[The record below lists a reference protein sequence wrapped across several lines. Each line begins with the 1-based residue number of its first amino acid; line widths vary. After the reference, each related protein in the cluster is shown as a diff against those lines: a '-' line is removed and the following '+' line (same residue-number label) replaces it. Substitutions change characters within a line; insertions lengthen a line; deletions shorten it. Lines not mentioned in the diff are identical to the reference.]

1 VLVHKR
7 VLVVNSAASPVLK
20 GQSSVSGPHEQF
32 EIFTVRGLPQ
42 AAKTLRQFAIRVVV
56 LTEDLGDVELTWFDA
71 DLNDLPERPAIIC
84 LATEASRQLPSRLE
98 AKGIPYR
105 VIKSLISEALSAALD
120 PDSALSGS
128 EVSGGNGWER
138 TLIGESPAMCR
149 VRETIRLV
157 APRNCTV
164 LISGETGTGKEVVA
178 QALHMA
184 SRRADRTMVSVN
196 CAAVPS
202 TLLESE
208 MFGHEKGAFTGA
220 MTRRVGRFESAHK
233 STIFLDEIGDMP
245 LELQAKIL
253 RVLQEREVQRIGGS
267 DVSKIDVRVV
277 AATNRDLATE
287 IRNGRFRQ
295 DLYFRLRVVPLYIP
309 PLRERREDIPP
320 LVNHFLE
327 RNCRRENLPLR
338 TVLPDAM
345 SHLSEQP
352 WLGNVRELEHAIE
365 RAIAL
370 SGERETLDLC
380 DFSPYCDLLPVGDH
394 GAWLIEPAN
403 GLDFEQVIG
412 RLERSIIQQA
422 LRLAQGNQ
430 SHAAQM
436 LRLKRSTL
444 VSKVKTFP
452 ASVTAH
458 A

>member
-1 VLVHKR
+1 
-7 VLVVNSAASPVLK
+7 LVVSSAASPVLK
-20 GQSSVSGPHEQF
+20 GQVSVSRPHEEF
-32 EIFTVRGLPQ
+32 EIVTVRGLPQ
-42 AAKTLRQFAIRVVV
+42 AAKTLRQFAVQGVV
-56 LTEDLGDVELTWFDA
+56 LTEDLSEVELTWFHS
-71 DLNDLPERPAIIC
+71 DLNDLPERPAIFC
-84 LATEASRQLPSRLE
+84 LATEASRQLPGRLE

-105 VIKSLISEALSAALD
+105 AIKTLSPEALLAALD
-120 PDSALSGS
+120 PDKAASGS
-128 EVSGGNGWER
+128 ETSEEDGWEE
-138 TLIGESPAMCR
+138 TLIGNSAAMHR
-149 VRETIRLV
+149 VRQTIRLV
-157 APRNCTV
+157 APRHCTV
-164 LISGETGTGKEVVA
+164 LITGETGTGKEVVA
-178 QALHMA
+178 QALHLA
-184 SRRADRTMVSVN
+184 SRRGDRAMVSVN

-220 MTRRVGRFESAHK
+220 LARRVGRFESAHK

-253 RVLQEREVQRIGGS
+253 RVIQEREVQRIGGS

-287 IRNGRFRQ
+287 IRNGHFRQ
-295 DLYFRLRVVPLYIP
+295 DLYFRLRVVPLHIP
-309 PLRERREDIPP
+309 PLRERPEDIPP

-327 RNCRRENLPLR
+327 RNCRRESLPLK
-338 TVLPDAM
+338 TLLPDAM

-370 SGERETLDLC
+370 SGDRETLDLC
-380 DFSPYCDLLPVGDH
+380 DFAPYCDLLPGEAH
-394 GAWLIEPAN
+394 GAWLIDPAN
-403 GLDFEQVIG
+403 GMDFEQVIG

-422 LRLAQGNQ
+422 LRLTQGNQ

-452 ASVTAH
+452 TPVVANA
-458 A
+458 

>member
-1 VLVHKR
+1 MLVQKR
-7 VLVVNSAASPVLK
+7 LLVVNSAASPALK
-20 GQSSVSGPHEQF
+20 SQLLVSRTGEEF
-32 EIFTVRGLPQ
+32 EIVPVKGLPQ
-42 AAKTLRQFAIRVVV
+42 ATRALRQYAVQAVI
-56 LTEDLGDVELTWFDA
+56 LTEDLSEVELTWFHGV
-71 DLNDLPERPAIIC
+71 LNDLPECPPILC
-84 LATEASRQLPSRLE
+84 LAAEASRQLPGRLE
-98 AKGIPYR
+98 SKGIPYR
-105 VIKSLISEALSAALD
+105 GIKVLSAEALESALGPNSAA
-120 PDSALSGS
+120 PPS
-128 EVSGGNGWER
+128 ETSEESGWEA
-138 TLIGESPAMCR
+138 TLIGDSPAMRR
-149 VRETIRLV
+149 VREMIRLA

-178 QALHMA
+178 QALHLA
-184 SRRADRTMVSVN
+184 SRRADRAMVSVN

-220 MTRRVGRFESAHK
+220 VTRRVGRFESAHK

-267 DVSKIDVRVV
+267 ETSKIDVRVV

-287 IRNGRFRQ
+287 IRNGHFRQ
-295 DLYFRLRVVPLYIP
+295 DLYFRLRVVPLHIP

-327 RNCRRENLPLR
+327 RTCQRENLPLK
-338 TVLPDAM
+338 TVLPDAI

-370 SGERETLDLC
+370 SGDRETLDLF
-380 DFSPYCDLLPVGDH
+380 DFAPYCDLLPEEAH
-394 GAWLIEPAN
+394 SAWLIDPAN

-422 LRLAQGNQ
+422 LRLTQGNQ

-452 ASVTAH
+452 APVVAN